1 MPTVNKNRSE
11 NVMEHSL
18 SGGTV
23 GGVVPEGKC
32 ILVSTFVL
40 SMLMETVKVHTPIAD
55 THDK

>member
-1 MPTVNKNRSE
+1 MPAVNKNRSE
-11 NVMEHSL
+11 NVMEP
-18 SGGTV
+18 GGTV
-23 GGVVPEGKC
+23 GGVVPEGKR